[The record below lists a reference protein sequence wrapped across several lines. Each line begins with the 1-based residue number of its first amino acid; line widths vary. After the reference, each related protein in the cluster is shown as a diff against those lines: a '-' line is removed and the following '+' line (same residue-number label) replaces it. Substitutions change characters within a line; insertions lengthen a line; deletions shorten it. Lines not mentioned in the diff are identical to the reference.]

1 MNKDEE
7 LVKVFLRL
15 NGYFLVDNFIV
26 HNGEADL
33 TDCREKIIPQLTET
47 DLLGMRMPFQIE
59 NTGDLTIA
67 NYEKLILDNGLID
80 LVIIESKTGKEN
92 RPNSTWKSIEKIENI
107 KYLIRFFGITNS
119 IEEID
124 KISTC
129 LLTNYNCNW
138 NNYSIRYIIVAESVN
153 THYSEKGI
161 TYIPIE
167 EILDFIV
174 QIRGECWI
182 NKNMGIASH
191 HSQWN
196 PFMNRIFEI
205 ANDQTIEP
213 EQRKKMIREYIR
225 E

>member
-1 MNKDEE
+1 MLKRFIKYLFKENYKMNKDEE

-107 KYLIRFFGITNS
+107 KYLIRFLES
-119 IEEID
+119 Q
-124 KISTC
+124 
-129 LLTNYNCNW
+129 
-138 NNYSIRYIIVAESVN
+138 IVL
-153 THYSEKGI
+153 KKLI
-161 TYIPIE
+161 
-167 EILDFIV
+167 
-174 QIRGECWI
+174 
-182 NKNMGIASH
+182 K
-191 HSQWN
+191 SQLV
-196 PFMNRIFEI
+196 
-205 ANDQTIEP
+205 
-213 EQRKKMIREYIR
+213 Y
-225 E
+225 